1 MRKLLIEFLDRA
13 AGVALLAAL
22 ACFFFYPLWSDGAY
36 RVEWSITMITG
47 VTTSVVA
54 LWIDAGLSP
63 KLLPIVALL
72 WLYAVGQSA
81 RANTIAQLPCT
92 AWEKTTCTAC
102 LDEEYT
108 QSGPHCVAW
117 EDYECD
123 VCTERTW
130 RSYEW
135 K

>member
-1 MRKLLIEFLDRA
+1 MRKLFMDW
-13 AGVALLAAL
+13 VAPGAILATL
-22 ACFFFYPLWSDGAY
+22 ACFFFYPFWSDGAY
-36 RVEWSITMITG
+36 MVEWAITVITG
-47 VTTSVVA
+47 VTAWFVA
-54 LWIDAGLSP
+54 YGASEGLSP
-63 KLLPIVALL
+63 KLLPVVALL
-72 WLYAVGQSA
+72 WLYAVGQAA
-81 RANTIAQLPCT
+81 RAKTIAQLPCT
-92 AWEKTTCTAC
+92 TWEKTTCTAC

-135 K
+135 Q